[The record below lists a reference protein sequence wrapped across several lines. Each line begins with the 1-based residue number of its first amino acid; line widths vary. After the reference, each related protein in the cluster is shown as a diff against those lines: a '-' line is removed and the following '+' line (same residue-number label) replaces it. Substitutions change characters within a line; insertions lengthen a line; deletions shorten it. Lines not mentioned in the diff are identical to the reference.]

1 MLGTADEIGSPVG
14 KGRVHGLAETSWV
27 PSVDCWEMREM
38 ILYSILS
45 THHFSFAFVGIA
57 AKSEAQWKI
66 GTWWHNAE
74 ACPLTKISGV
84 FSNFEKN
91 NLSNA
96 DQIYVKF
103 NKKIW
108 ILRLNNY
115 DQMGDKD
122 VCIKCSLMYLPF
134 DITQT
139 TYVCSLNTPWAQ
151 ALSQPTSE
159 TNTSFVHYTLLF
171 VLPAG
176 SYQPMFYSEISIL
189 FLQSLK

>member
-1 MLGTADEIGSPVG
+1 
-14 KGRVHGLAETSWV
+14 
-27 PSVDCWEMREM
+27 M

-139 TYVCSLNTPWAQ
+139 THLEHSLITTYIRNQYKFRSLYSIVCFARGVISADVLLWNFHSVFTVAQ
-151 ALSQPTSE
+151 IDWIIHLRNLPNSSRLYC
-159 TNTSFVHYTLLF
+159 FVCLEHECICRNWIIECSKFIVGKL
-171 VLPAG
+171 
-176 SYQPMFYSEISIL
+176 
-189 FLQSLK
+189 